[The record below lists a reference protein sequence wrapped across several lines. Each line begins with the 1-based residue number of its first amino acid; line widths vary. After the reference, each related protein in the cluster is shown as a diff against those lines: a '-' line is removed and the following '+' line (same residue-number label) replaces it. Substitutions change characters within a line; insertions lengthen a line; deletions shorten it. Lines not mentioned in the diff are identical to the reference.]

1 MERTLSKDELQ
12 ARMYE
17 VFRELEAT
25 GDELLITEDGRPVL
39 KVVPIQLRPKRS
51 VQEVF
56 GGVQGQMVYFE
67 DINTPTI
74 DEWSEV

>member
-56 GGVQGQMVYFE
+56 GDVQGHMVYFA

>member
-56 GGVQGQMVYFE
+56 GDVQGQMVYFE

>member
-1 MERTLSKDELQ
+1 MEKTISKSKLK
-12 ARMYE
+12 ATMLE

-25 GDELLITEDGRPVL
+25 GGELIVTEHGRPVL
-39 KVVPIQLRPKRS
+39 KVVPIQTKRT
-51 VQEVF
+51 VEEIF
-56 GGVQGQMVYFE
+56 GAIQGQVAYLE

>member
-12 ARMYE
+12 ARLYE

-25 GDELLITEDGRPVL
+25 GNELLITEDGRPVL

-56 GGVQGQMVYFE
+56 GDVQGQMVYFE